1 MDGWANNALVGLIE
15 LKDGVKPKDLD
26 GPMRDLIHKNAP
38 EQTDANLKPF
48 LVPLKTYYITANN
61 GLVKNMLYTLSIIAF
76 FILAMAVINFVN
88 ICIGRSSQRLR
99 EMGIRKVLGGLRKQ
113 LIWQFLIESTLTVM
127 IATLIALGFYT
138 LARPIFADLLNTE
151 ITGLFAFPW
160 WFYLFPVLLSLI
172 IGLLAGL
179 YPALV
184 LSSLRSVDSLKG
196 KLSQVKDNVIFR
208 KVLVGF
214 QFATAALVLFG
225 AIIISKQIGLFFGNS
240 LGYDKD
246 YVVYAQLPRDWSK
259 RGVQKMEV
267 ISAQLAQMPQVSSVA
282 LSWEIPDG
290 SNGFSWQ
297 IYKPGTGSTHS
308 FTSQVL
314 VSDNQY
320 ARTYDIPIKAGVFFG
335 PNFMPA
341 DSGKIVINQ
350 SQAKALGYNDPK
362 DAIGQQ
368 VKAQGLSTPLTI
380 CGVTGNFQFGSMQ
393 GQIQPIT
400 FINVNWNFGYR
411 YFSIKLKPADL
422 EASLTALQKK
432 WSELL
437 PGAPFE
443 YNFMDDAL
451 KKLYKTEIQLK
462 KASFTATILAII
474 IALLGVIGL
483 ISLSLQKRT
492 KEIGIR
498 KVLGSSV
505 KDVIMLFLKDFLGT
519 VIIACLVACPLAYL
533 IMHKWLNGYAQK
545 ISITAA
551 PFLVVVVS
559 LTAVTAFLISLQTI
573 KAALD
578 NPIKSLRTE

>member
-1 MDGWANNALVGLIE
+1 MLHNYFTIAWRNILKHKLFSLINILGLSVGIAFTLLIGVYVWQELEVNSSLKNFDNQYIIQSKWKDPNMGYDLATIAELPRALKEQYPNLVANFYHWDGVTSNVSKGDKHFRESIQIGDSTFLKMYGFKLLSGNVNTALNDPFSVVITSKIALKYFGKTDVVGQTVTIESFLGSKHEFVITGVLDKTPNNSVTNLNDNNNSNFFLPSASAKFLGRKMDGWANNALVGLIE

-335 PNFMPA
+335 PNFMAA

-350 SQAKALGYNDPK
+350 TQAKALGYNDPK

-368 VKAQGLSTPLTI
+368 VKA
-380 CGVTGNFQFGSMQ
+380 
-393 GQIQPIT
+393 
-400 FINVNWNFGYR
+400 
-411 YFSIKLKPADL
+411 
-422 EASLTALQKK
+422 
-432 WSELL
+432 
-437 PGAPFE
+437 
-443 YNFMDDAL
+443 
-451 KKLYKTEIQLK
+451 
-462 KASFTATILAII
+462 
-474 IALLGVIGL
+474 
-483 ISLSLQKRT
+483 
-492 KEIGIR
+492 
-498 KVLGSSV
+498 
-505 KDVIMLFLKDFLGT
+505 
-519 VIIACLVACPLAYL
+519 
-533 IMHKWLNGYAQK
+533 
-545 ISITAA
+545 
-551 PFLVVVVS
+551 
-559 LTAVTAFLISLQTI
+559 
-573 KAALD
+573 
-578 NPIKSLRTE
+578 